1 MTQTEPP
8 RQCGRRRMG
17 EPDKEVS
24 FLSYRS
30 YEREQSRREEASRV
44 RERGEQKPNGIGGWR
59 REGKQAND
67 RPMWRLIEEGEACST
82 Q

>member
-1 MTQTEPP
+1 MNK
-8 RQCGRRRMG
+8 
-17 EPDKEVS
+17 PDKEEES

-30 YEREQSRREEASRV
+30 YEREQSRREEASRK
-44 RERGEQKPNGIGGWR
+44 RERERQKGEQKPNGIRGWR

-67 RPMWRLIEEGEACST
+67 RPMWRLIQEGEACST